1 MRRRLA
7 LSALTLLFTAAFA
20 VTGNATTASVD
31 PSAPTKDTGKYSS
44 QTISALAELGWE
56 HAG

>member
-7 LSALTLLFTAAFA
+7 LSALAMLFTAAFA
-20 VTGNATTASVD
+20 VTGNVTTASVD
-31 PSAPTKDTGKYSS
+31 PSAPPKDTGKYSS
-44 QTISALAELGWE
+44 QTISAQGSLGWD